1 MSMTNEKR
9 ALGVILG
16 VAGLVLCAA
25 LTSFAAAPGQAK
37 KPVAKAAAAPKPAAM
52 FPHMDAALG
61 YLKAADQELKHGEPE
76 FYGHRLNAIK
86 DTETA
91 IANLQQGIND
101 FMAAHPGTARN
112 EATPEPQPPPG
123 ASFPH
128 MRGALDLLQ
137 HAESEL
143 NEAAKIYS
151 GGRVEG
157 LAHTRAAVNEI
168 NIGIKEA
175 EAKGKGH

>member
-1 MSMTNEKR
+1 MSLTTGKCGFVR
-9 ALGVILG
+9 LIVG
-16 VAGLVLCAA
+16 VAGLALCAS
-25 LTSFAAAPGQAK
+25 LTSFAGTPGQARK
-37 KPVAKAAAAPKPAAM
+37 TAAAAAAKAPKPEAM
-52 FPHMDAALG
+52 FPHMDAAMG

-76 FYGHRLNAIK
+76 FYGHRITAIK

-91 IANLQQGIND
+91 IANLQKGIND
-101 FMAAHPGTARN
+101 YMAAHPGTARN
-112 EATPEPQPPPG
+112 EATPEPQPPAG
-123 ASFPH
+123 AKFPH

-143 NEAAKIYS
+143 NEASKIYS

-168 NIGIKEA
+168 NVGIKEA
-175 EAKGKGH
+175 EKLGH